1 MIVVLAG
8 GVGAARF
15 LQGVVQ
21 VIPQQQLTVIA
32 NTGDDRDFY
41 GLHVSPD
48 IDIVMYTLAGIV
60 DETHGWGIRDDTHY
74 TMQQLTRYGNEDW
87 FLLGDR
93 DLATHIHRTNL
104 LRQGKTLSEVT
115 DNLRAH
121 LGLDLR
127 ILPMSD
133 QPIATHIKTPAGLLH
148 FQEYM
153 VKRRCAD
160 PVQDVVF
167 VGANEAQP
175 APGVIESLKAADA
188 ILIAP
193 SNPIVSIGSIL
204 AVPSIHD
211 TLHEA
216 SGMIVA
222 VSPIIGGAPIK
233 GPADKLMSGLGM
245 EVSAVGVTRCY
256 RDFLDVMLIDEQD
269 AALAPAIEDLGIPTV
284 VTNTIMKDMHAK
296 AALAR
301 SALQAAGINV
311 VSIPTIGEGRHGSF
325 PHLLPEQDTTIN
337 RKGQEEIY

>member
-21 VIPQQQLTVIA
+21 VVPQSELTVIV

-48 IDIVMYTLAGIV
+48 IDIILYTLAGIV
-60 DETHGWGIRDDTHY
+60 DESHGWGIRDDTHF
-74 TMQQLTRYGNEDW
+74 TMQQLTSYGNEDW

-121 LGLDLR
+121 FGLDLR
-127 ILPMSD
+127 VLPMSN
-133 QPIATHIKTPAGLLH
+133 QPVTTHIQTPAGLLH

-153 VKRRCAD
+153 VKRRTTD
-160 PVQDVVF
+160 EVQDVVF
-167 VGANEAQP
+167 VGASEARP
-175 APGVIESLKAADA
+175 APGVLDAIKEAEA

-193 SNPIVSIGSIL
+193 SNPIVSIGTLL
-204 AVPSIHD
+204 AVPGIHEA
-211 TLHEA
+211 LHEA
-216 SGMIVA
+216 QGMVVA

-233 GPADKLMSGLGM
+233 GPADRLMSGLKM
-245 EVSAVGVTRCY
+245 DVSAVGVARCY
-256 RDFLDVMLIDEQD
+256 RDFLDVMVIDEQD
-269 AALAPAIEDLGIPTV
+269 AHLSAAIEDLGIPTL
-284 VTNTIMKDMHAK
+284 VTNTIMRDDTIK

-301 SALQAAGINV
+301 SVLQAAGLRV
-311 VSIPTIGEGRHGSF
+311 
-325 PHLLPEQDTTIN
+325 
-337 RKGQEEIY
+337 